1 MFLYSTG
8 NINSIAESLK
18 IWSILILFGFRNFA
32 LAYLL
37 KCIRNPQIN
46 THSAFTV
53 IHRDVQ
59 SGDRLEPA
67 DVHVLSWGQIRW
79 HSAFWFQVTDY
90 KPVSLYLMP
99 HCPHFPTFYWWF
111 CCLKWPSSIALNCWF
126 LFLSTWRLWRAYRK
140 NICYICFFQA
150 WVTVL
155 FVLNSMSMNQQSV
168 LNKVSLNKNTH
179 RRRLY
184 IDQLMKMWPVAHG
197 NLTLYFP

>member
-79 HSAFWFQVTDY
+79 HSAFLFQLSDY
-90 KPVSLYLMP
+90 KPALFPFHGLNRAMLFSLSL
-99 HCPHFPTFYWWF
+99 
-111 CCLKWPSSIALNCWF
+111 F
-126 LFLSTWRLWRAYRK
+126 LFY
-140 NICYICFFQA
+140 
-150 WVTVL
+150 V
-155 FVLNSMSMNQQSV
+155 
-168 LNKVSLNKNTH
+168 
-179 RRRLY
+179 
-184 IDQLMKMWPVAHG
+184 G
-197 NLTLYFP
+197 EFPI